1 MKEQEKARIERIINE
16 VTDVSEKLSNLWEEG
31 VLVVDRDGRVFV
43 SPEVMKELIK
53 YNLKDIEF
61 TKDGYK
67 SKPFTVTIR
76 DNKRSFIA
84 MCSQE
89 DFDEIKELVCY
100 MEIKETIRKFLR
112 TLSDLKALKD
122 ELAVSIADEIS
133 FLTHISV
140 DKTKTKDLEI
150 WFEGENNCSDG
161 YIIEHAIIEAF
172 PEIKPF
178 IKSTNYIQSFP
189 IYEAIRMKLAN
200 LITCLKDEE

>member
-1 MKEQEKARIERIINE
+1 MKGQEKARIERIINE
-16 VTDVSEKLSNLWEEG
+16 VADVSEKLSNLWEEG

-53 YNLKDIEF
+53 YSLKDIEF
-61 TKDGYK
+61 AKDGYK
-67 SKPFTVTIR
+67 SKPYTVTLR

-89 DFDEIKELVCY
+89 DFDEIKELIRY
-100 MEIKETIRKFLR
+100 MEIREKIRKFLK
-112 TLSDLKALKD
+112 TLSELKTLKD
-122 ELAVSIADEIS
+122 ELAEYIADEVS
-133 FLTHISV
+133 FFTHISV

-150 WFEGENNCSDG
+150 WFAGEDDCDDG

-178 IKSTNYIQSFP
+178 IKSVNYTQGFP

-200 LITCLKDEE
+200 LIACLKDEE